1 MTTVFKKLDEQ
12 IIELADTIAREM
24 RKVLELAKT
33 KADKTETTT
42 ALGTKAD
49 KSTAAT
55 KAELQEVSS
64 NVLLKADKSYVDTQL
79 ASKVDQL
86 YVGNAIAG
94 KADTTSVNTELAK
107 KANATDV
114 STALSEMEA
123 EKVGYTVQ
131 TAITDTQRENA
142 RTNIGWAAAFTASF
156 GTAIAAWVTASF
168 NSLVEAYLVPILKQ
182 LCLDNGATQA
192 EIDALE
198 AEETSES

>member
-1 MTTVFKKLDEQ
+1 MTTFKKLDEQ

-33 KADKTETTT
+33 KADKTETET

-49 KSTAAT
+49 KSTTAT
-55 KAELQEVSS
+55 KTQLQEVSAD
-64 NVLLKADKSYVDTQL
+64 VLLKADKSYVDTQL

-94 KADTTSVNTELAK
+94 KADTTTMTTELAK

-114 STALSEMEA
+114 STALSEMGA

-142 RTNIGWAAAFTASF
+142 RTNIGWAAAFSSSF
-156 GTAIAAWVTASF
+156 GSAIAAWVTASF
-168 NSLVEAYLVPILKQ
+168 AAAVDAYLIPILKE
-182 LCLDNGATQA
+182 LCLDAGATQD

-198 AEETSES
+198 NESDS

>member
-1 MTTVFKKLDEQ
+1 MTTFKKLDEQ

-33 KADKTETTT
+33 KADKTETET

-49 KSTAAT
+49 KSTTAT
-55 KAELQEVSS
+55 KTQLQEVSAD
-64 NVLLKADKSYVDTQL
+64 VLLKADKSYVDTQL
-79 ASKVDQL
+79 ATKVDQL

-94 KADTTSVNTELAK
+94 KVDTTTMTTELAK
-107 KANATDV
+107 KANAAGV
-114 STALSEMEA
+114 STALSEMGA

-142 RTNIGWAAAFTASF
+142 RTNIGWATAFTASF
-156 GTAIAAWVTASF
+156 ATAISSWVTASF
-168 NSLVEAYLVPILKQ
+168 NSLVEAYLTPILKQ

-198 AEETSES
+198 NESDS

>member
-1 MTTVFKKLDEQ
+1 MTTFKKLDEQ

-33 KADKTETTT
+33 KADKTETET

-49 KSTAAT
+49 KSTTAT
-55 KAELQEVSS
+55 KTQLQEVSAD
-64 NVLLKADKSYVDTQL
+64 VLLKADKSYVDTQL

-94 KADTTSVNTELAK
+94 KADTTTMTTELAK
-107 KANATDV
+107 KANAADV
-114 STALSEMEA
+114 STALSEMGA

-142 RTNIGWAAAFTASF
+142 RTNIGWASAFSSSF
-156 GTAIAAWVTASF
+156 GSAITAWVTASF
-168 NSLVEAYLVPILKQ
+168 ASAVDAYLIPILKE

-198 AEETSES
+198 EESDS